1 MVLKEVIDLLGIGD
15 WVPQNCSRIH
25 YPLSLTLSSKK
36 KQNEWGDNNF
46 SFSRNYIDICCFDY
60 LINIEEYYSD
70 NLLQNSFYYQFTKI
84 IYDFDKK
91 NIFDFAKYNKDSLV
105 QFIKILNKACCFYY
119 TQEKIKYSKYLS
131 NLSVRILQNYLKN
144 HIINNNINNTKSNKK
159 INYSINELKNNNI
172 ISNIYNNASCNYFKT
187 FSYDKSSK
195 FLEYSNKNVEEND
208 INNKLIYYNNA
219 LILSSKNKTNDNNN
233 IDNIIKTLS
242 KLISTKKK
250 YFDNIYN
257 NNGYGNDL
265 LKNGV
270 QKNEENYN
278 SFKLLCFIMYNH
290 CYAIDKLLNQK
301 NQAKKLYQ
309 SSFDYISKYLGKNS
323 LEAEKFLYQINYDK
337 GNNILNFDNKSQ
349 SIYYSNY
356 NENRAVDDE
365 VKRRNL
371 TPVNIRKSKKLIN
384 NYDIDIDLRLRSILE
399 KIEDFEE
406 ILTNKELIDNI
417 ILKEKQLNNDISKD
431 EQIYMSNHNK
441 NSNNNN
447 ESYNNKN
454 NENKNDNILRGK
466 RKTSSIEE
474 KNDNNINKNENKTN
488 TININKNIIGSNTN
502 NTNNITNNTNN
513 NKENNIKNEINIKND
528 NNTENKKDE
537 NTNKDNSEENKKSK
551 IREKIT
557 FDMMDNIIEEFKKE
571 SQEKLEQQKKLKEE
585 KEKERKLKEE
595 KDKTEKDKINE
606 KNEIKIKI
614 DKVSD
619 NPTEAPPKKVP
630 RIKKLFQKVLG
641 TREKEPPKTML
652 GELFQSLMKR
662 PEERKKDTNT
672 DIGGKEIKFGNE
684 SESKNNFINLDD
696 EE

>member
-1 MVLKEVIDLLGIGD
+1 ML
-15 WVPQNCSRIH
+15 PQNCSRIH

-144 HIINNNINNTKSNKK
+144 HIINNNTKSNKK

>member
-1 MVLKEVIDLLGIGD
+1 ML
-15 WVPQNCSRIH
+15 PQNCSRIH
-25 YPLSLTLSSKK
+25 YPLSLTLSSRK

-144 HIINNNINNTKSNKK
+144 HIINNNINNIKSNKK
-159 INYSINELKNNNI
+159 INNSINDLKNNNI
-172 ISNIYNNASCNYFKT
+172 ISNIYNNACCNYFKT
-187 FSYDKSSK
+187 FSYGKSSK

-219 LILSSKNKTNDNNN
+219 LILSAKNKTNDNNN
-233 IDNIIKTLS
+233 IDSIIKTLS

-257 NNGYGNDL
+257 NNGYGNDV

-301 NQAKKLYQ
+301 NQAKKMYQ
-309 SSFDYISKYLGKNS
+309 SSFDYISKYLGKNC
-323 LEAEKFLYQINYDK
+323 LEAEKFLFQINYDNN
-337 GNNILNFDNKSQ
+337 NNILNFGNKSQ
-349 SIYYSNY
+349 SIYYSNF
-356 NENRAVDDE
+356 NENRIDDDE

-371 TPVNIRKSKKLIN
+371 THVNIRKSKKLIN
-384 NYDIDIDLRLRSILE
+384 NYDMDIDLRLRSILE

-417 ILKEKQLNNDISKD
+417 ILKEKQFNNDISKD
-431 EQIYMSNHNK
+431 EQIYMSNKNK
-441 NSNNNN
+441 NNNY

-454 NENKNDNILRGK
+454 NENKNENILREK
-466 RKTSSIEE
+466 RKISSTDE
-474 KNDNNINKNENKTN
+474 KNENNINKNENKTN
-488 TININKNIIGSNTN
+488 TINNNKNIIGSNS
-502 NTNNITNNTNN
+502 NNIINITNN
-513 NKENNIKNEINIKND
+513 NKENNIKNDINIKND

-537 NTNKDNSEENKKSK
+537 KTNVDNSEDDKKSK

-571 SQEKLEQQKKLKEE
+571 SQEKLQQPKKLKEE

-595 KDKTEKDKINE
+595 KDKTEKDKTNE

-619 NPTEAPPKKVP
+619 NPTETQPKKVP

-641 TREKEPPKTML
+641 KREKEPPKTML

-662 PEERKKDTNT
+662 PEEKEKDA
-672 DIGGKEIKFGNE
+672 DIGGKEIKFDNE
-684 SESKNNFINLDD
+684 SQNNFINLDD

>member
-1 MVLKEVIDLLGIGD
+1 ML
-15 WVPQNCSRIH
+15 PQNCSRIH